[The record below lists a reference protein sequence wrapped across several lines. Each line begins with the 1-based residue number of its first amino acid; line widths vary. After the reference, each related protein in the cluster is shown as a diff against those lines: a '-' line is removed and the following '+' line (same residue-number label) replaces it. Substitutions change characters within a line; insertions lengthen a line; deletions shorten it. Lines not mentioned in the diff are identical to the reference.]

1 MRFKIQLFAA
11 LLLAACGGP
20 DSYIG
25 KWQTDGETLQL
36 LKDGKVF
43 IDSQSGTATGTWQP
57 DNNGGIIISL
67 SVSGKIV
74 TVRMHIEG
82 GKLVSKY
89 KGVSGTLT
97 RVE

>member
-1 MRFKIQLFAA
+1 MRFKIILFAA
-11 LLLAACGGP
+11 MFLAACGGP

-43 IDSQSGTATGTWQP
+43 IDSQSGLATGTWQP

-67 SVSGKIV
+67 SVLGKIV
-74 TVRMHIEG
+74 IVRMHIEG

-89 KGVSGTLT
+89 KGASRTLP